1 MTMYAK
7 PASSKEHQH
16 ESKSRSFKTLM
27 IGNVSDLQEATQS
40 EVVVGGGGL
49 ELQYLNSMLQ
59 YNELVLKVLLSAR

>member
-40 EVVVGGGGL
+40 EVVVGGGAWN
-49 ELQYLNSMLQ
+49 YST
-59 YNELVLKVLLSAR
+59 